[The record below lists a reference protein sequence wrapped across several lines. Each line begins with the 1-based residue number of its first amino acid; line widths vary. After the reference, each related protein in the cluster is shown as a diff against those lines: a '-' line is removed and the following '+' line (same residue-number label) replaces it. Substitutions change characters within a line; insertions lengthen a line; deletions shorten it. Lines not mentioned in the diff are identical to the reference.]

1 MGAHAYIE
9 AEDLGL
15 TILGTVQNAYS
26 INGVHGQGYGEAVS
40 KAALCR
46 SAALEETMASYS
58 TLLRTRQKKLDDL
71 GVGLAALNQ
80 AYATKEKNDGP
91 GDNLNVDRDSAA
103 LLRRYGFSGASSSMT
118 VGSIMTMQQ
127 DVRFALDQ
135 EDNELQ
141 QDMTTLQSYVSK
153 RDDAMQIANKLLTKV
168 NSTRESGIRYIGS

>member
-15 TILGTVQNAYS
+15 TVLGTVQNAYS
-26 INGVHGQGYGEAVS
+26 VNGVHGQGYGEAVS

-46 SAALEETMASYS
+46 SAALEETMSSFSA
-58 TLLRTRQKKLDDL
+58 LVRTRQKKLDDL

-80 AYATKEKNDGP
+80 AYATKTKNDGQSSQ
-91 GDNLNVDRDSAA
+91 LNVDASAA
-103 LLRRYGFSGASSSMT
+103 SLLRRYGFNASSKMT
-118 VGSIMTMQQ
+118 VANIMTMQQ

-153 RDDAMQIANKLLTKV
+153 RDDAMQLANKLLTKV
-168 NSTRESGIRYIGS
+168 NSTRQKGIQYIGS